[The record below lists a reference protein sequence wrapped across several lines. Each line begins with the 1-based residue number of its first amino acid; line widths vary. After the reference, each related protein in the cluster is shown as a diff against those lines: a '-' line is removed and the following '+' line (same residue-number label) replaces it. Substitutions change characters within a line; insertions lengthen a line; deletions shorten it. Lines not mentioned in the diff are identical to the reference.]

1 MSKVHLHKLL
11 LGSSALAA
19 VSLAGAMIAAPAQ
32 AAGAAAADKDNS
44 VAEVVVTGSRIPKA
58 GFDTLQPAQTISAAS
73 LGDRAVTNVGD
84 ALNELSAFGPAGSNN
99 TGQQSGSNVGQQ
111 FVNLYNLGAQRTLVL
126 VNGRRFVSGNAPTPP
141 GTFGGPPPGQEVDL
155 NDIPAGLI
163 DHVEVLSVG
172 GAPVYGA
179 DAIAGTVNIILK
191 KNFQGVQA
199 EAQYRT
205 ATTESGGA
213 SYVGRV
219 LAGANFAE
227 DRGNVTATVE
237 YTQQDG
243 LTYHDRKDLPF
254 ATFQPSDT
262 CTAAGFHAC
271 YVPNATV
278 ASIFPGG
285 IPAINAGLANSGG
298 PSFPNAIHNS
308 AGQVVAFARDGTLQ
322 PVNLGIQNN
331 GLVFAQGGNGDDL
344 STQFSFIAPLK
355 RTLIDTLAHYD
366 FTSHIEGYL
375 ETEYSHSDGTQVAN
389 QPRYQ
394 SAFFAS
400 QKGAAPLKFD
410 LSNPFL
416 SAQAR
421 GVLAAALGPGN
432 STFFV
437 SRANLD
443 LAPQTID
450 NSIDTYRV
458 VAGFK
463 GDFELASRKIDW
475 DASFNYGRSEGHLAY
490 FDLNEANFE
499 NAIDVVTNPAN
510 GQVVCRVTLNPP
522 PPPPG
527 GQPASVTGCQPLNLF
542 GAGAP
547 SAAAQKF
554 VTVRDTAE
562 SILTQRDTQVNVTG
576 SPFDI
581 WAGPLKMAAGFEYR
595 EESGSYTVDPFAQA
609 GLGRNA
615 PSSDVAGS
623 YNSKEFYAEA
633 EVPLISRQMNIPFV
647 ESAEFDGSYR
657 RISNSLAGTANV
669 FTLGLKYTP
678 VADVQFRG
686 NLTHSVRAPSIEE
699 LFLPTTNT
707 QSFAQDPCDTNF
719 ITANATRQANC
730 AKVFQALGVPLTGF
744 KSNVVN
750 ASVLGTT
757 GGNPDLLN
765 EHANAWTAGL
775 IARPRWVP
783 GLTIALDWINI
794 HLKDPITALTLTQTM
809 DACFDTPTF
818 PNNFCNLFQRDKNG
832 QVSNFS
838 TPLANA
844 GAQEFAGANLQA
856 SYTTAVGDLPFISHV
871 GLSPSGDYGNLTV
884 DLNGFFEEK
893 HNFQILGVTTKT
905 RGNIGDSKWRFNVSE
920 RWRKGPLMVYLNTRY
935 VSEGD
940 FNVTLARNSQSV
952 MSVGSYFV
960 TNGAV
965 SYDINEKVTGEV
977 VVSNLFNQNPPKYA
991 ITLAGGAALSTYD
1004 YFGQAV
1010 TFLLKARF

>member
-1 MSKVHLHKLL
+1 MDRVWFRRRL

-19 VSLAGAMIAAPAQ
+19 AALAGLALASPSAAAE
-32 AAGAAAADKDNS
+32 ADKAAAAS
-44 VAEVVVTGSRIPKA
+44 SEIVVTGSRIPKA
-58 GFDTLQPAQTISAAS
+58 GFDTLQPAQTISAES
-73 LGDRAVTNVGD
+73 LADRAVANVGD

-99 TGQQSGSNVGQQ
+99 TGQQTGSNVGQQ

-126 VNGRRFVSGNAPTPP
+126 VDGRRFVSGNAPTPP

-155 NDIPAGLI
+155 NTIPTGLI

-191 KNFQGVQA
+191 KNFQGVQV

-205 ATTESGGA
+205 ATMESGGA
-213 SYVGRV
+213 SYAGRV
-219 LAGANFAE
+219 LAGTNFDE
-227 DRGNVTATVE
+227 ERGNITATVE

-243 LTYHDRKDLPF
+243 LTYHDRKDLPY
-254 ATFQPSDT
+254 ATFQPSDA

-285 IPAINAGLANSGG
+285 IPAINAGLANQGSPGY
-298 PSFPNAIHNS
+298 PNAIHNA
-308 AGQVVAFARDGTLQ
+308 AGQVVAFAPDGTLQ
-322 PVNLGIQNN
+322 AVNLGIQNN
-331 GLVFAQGGNGDDL
+331 GLVFAQGGDGDDL
-344 STQFSFIAPLK
+344 STQSSYIAPIK

-366 FTSHIEGYL
+366 FTPNIQGYL
-375 ETEYSHSDGTQVAN
+375 ETEYSHADGTQVAN

-416 SAQAR
+416 TAQAR

-443 LAPQTID
+443 LAPQTIE
-450 NSIDTYRV
+450 NTIDTYRV

-463 GDFELASRKIDW
+463 GDLELAGRKLSW
-475 DASFNYGRSEGHLAY
+475 DTSFNYGRSEGHLAY
-490 FDLNEANFE
+490 FDLDEAKFE
-499 NAIDVVTNPAN
+499 NAIDVVVNPAN
-510 GQVVCRVTLNPP
+510 GQIVCRVTLTPP
-522 PPPPG
+522 PAPAG
-527 GQPASVTGCQPLNLF
+527 GQPTSVTGCQPLNLF
-542 GAGAP
+542 GNGV
-547 SAAAQKF
+547 STQAARQF

-562 SILTQRDTQVNVTG
+562 SILTQRDVEVNVTG

-595 EESGSYTVDPFAQA
+595 QESGSYTVDPFAKA

-615 PSSDVAGS
+615 PSSDVAGK
-623 YNSKEFYAEA
+623 YDSKEFYVEA
-633 EVPLISRQMNIPFV
+633 EVPLISREMNIRWV

-657 RISNSLAGTANV
+657 RISNSFAGSADV
-669 FTLGLKYTP
+669 FTMGLKYTP
-678 VADVQFRG
+678 VSDLQFRG

-707 QSFAQDPCDTNF
+707 QSFAQDHCDTNF

-730 AKVFQALGVPLTGF
+730 AKVFQQLGVPLAGF

-765 EHANAWTAGL
+765 EHANAWTAGFVL
-775 IARPRWVP
+775 RPHWVP
-783 GLTIALDWINI
+783 GLTVALDWINI

-809 DACFDTPTF
+809 DACYDTPQF
-818 PNNFCNLFQRDKNG
+818 PNNFCGLFQRDAKG
-832 QVSNFS
+832 QVSGFS

-856 SYTTAVGDLPFISHV
+856 SYGSEVGELPFIDKF
-871 GLSPSGDYGNLTV
+871 GLTHGGDYGRLTIDV
-884 DLNGFFEEK
+884 NGFFEEK

-920 RWRKGPLMVYLNTRY
+920 RWRKGPLMIYLNTRY
-935 VSEGD
+935 ISDGD
-940 FNVTLARNSQSV
+940 FNVTLARNAQSV
-952 MSVGSYFV
+952 MTVSDYWV
-960 TNGAV
+960 TNGAI
-965 SYDINEKVTGEV
+965 SYDINKRLTGEMI
-977 VVSNLFNQNPPKYA
+977 VSNLFNQDPPKYA
-991 ITLAGGAALSTYD
+991 ITLNAGAALSTYD